1 MMRPATNRTRQN
13 GTVRCAIYT
22 RKSSEE
28 GLEQKFNSRQAQG
41 EACEAFISSQ
51 RHEGLVL
58 LRANYDDRG
67 FSGATMERPPLQR
80 FLADI
85 TAGRV
90 DIVVVYKIDRLT
102 RSLADFAKIVEI
114 LDARGYVLCFGN
126 PAVRDDDLD
135 GALDPQLP
143 VVLRQ
148 FVLGA
153 VRARADRRPRPWQ
166 DRRLETEGDV
176 DGRRAAAR
184 ISGAGPQARHCR
196 QRGGNPS
203 LDLSPLCR
211 TRIGRIVKGR
221 ARSPEC
227 QKQIL
232 DERLGPPL
240 GRQAIRAAITAC
252 QYGDHSSLK
261 ICNVDVKNSS
271 GYQLFGSLVSFGR
284 IILHSLENIGA
295 VRMTV
300 E

>member
-1 MMRPATNRTRQN
+1 MRPATNRTRQN

-22 RKSSEE
+22 RKSSE
-28 GLEQKFNSRQAQG
+28 GGREQKFNSRQAQG
-41 EACEAFISSQ
+41 EACRAFISSQ

-67 FSGATMERPPLQR
+67 FSGATMERPALQR

-153 VRARADRRPRPWQ
+153 VRARADRRPRP
-166 DRRLETEGDV
+166 
-176 DGRRAAAR
+176 
-184 ISGAGPQARHCR
+184 
-196 QRGGNPS
+196 
-203 LDLSPLCR
+203 
-211 TRIGRIVKGR
+211 
-221 ARSPEC
+221 
-227 QKQIL
+227 
-232 DERLGPPL
+232 
-240 GRQAIRAAITAC
+240 
-252 QYGDHSSLK
+252 
-261 ICNVDVKNSS
+261 
-271 GYQLFGSLVSFGR
+271 
-284 IILHSLENIGA
+284 
-295 VRMTV
+295 
-300 E
+300 